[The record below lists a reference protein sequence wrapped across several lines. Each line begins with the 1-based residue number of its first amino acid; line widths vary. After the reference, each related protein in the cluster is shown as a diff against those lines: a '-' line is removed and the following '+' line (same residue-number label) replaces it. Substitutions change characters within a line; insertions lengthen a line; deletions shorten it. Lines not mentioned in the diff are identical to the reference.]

1 MQLLIIVKEIHFQ
14 WVPVHVGLE
23 INEKAD
29 ILAKEGKKKDTN
41 IETLELSDMF
51 ILHIYVYM
59 YISSCIYYN
68 HRRLT
73 NILVQS
79 RNMYANIV

>member
-14 WVPVHVGLE
+14 WVPVHIGLE
-23 INEKAD
+23 INQKAD
-29 ILAKEGKKKDTN
+29 VLAKEGKKKDTN

-59 YISSCIYYN
+59 YISSCIYITTIDDLLIYWFSQE
-68 HRRLT
+68 T
-73 NILVQS
+73 CMQT
-79 RNMYANIV
+79 

>member
-14 WVPVHVGLE
+14 WVPVHIGLE

-29 ILAKEGKKKDTN
+29 VLAKEGKKKDTN

-59 YISSCIYYN
+59 YISSCIYIATIDDLLIYWFSQE
-68 HRRLT
+68 T
-73 NILVQS
+73 CMQT
-79 RNMYANIV
+79 